1 MFDLRGKVALVTGA
15 GQGVGAGIAAA
26 LAAQG
31 AAVAVNDLHPGRA
44 AHTAETIA
52 GAGGTALAVSFDV
65 GDPHAVDGGVATVAG
80 RLGPVDIVVGNA
92 GKGGQHGIGQAPFRR
107 SGPEQWD
114 GPLAVD
120 LRGTLH
126 CARAVVDDM
135 CRRRWGRIIAI
146 VSDAG
151 TTGVGAAKGI
161 GVSAYAAAKG
171 AVISA
176 MRHIAVEV
184 AADGV
189 TANSIA
195 LGLMEAPGPAGSRAQ
210 LAAGIPVG
218 RMGTPADAGALC
230 VYLASP
236 EASWMTGQTIHLGGG
251 QVTT

>member
-1 MFDLRGKVALVTGA
+1 MPA
-15 GQGVGAGIAAA
+15 GVGHRLIA
-26 LAAQG
+26 
-31 AAVAVNDLHPGRA
+31 V
-44 AHTAETIA
+44 
-52 GAGGTALAVSFDV
+52 
-65 GDPHAVDGGVATVAG
+65 
-80 RLGPVDIVVGNA
+80 
-92 GKGGQHGIGQAPFRR
+92 
-107 SGPEQWD
+107 
-114 GPLAVD
+114 
-120 LRGTLH
+120 
-126 CARAVVDDM
+126 
-135 CRRRWGRIIAI
+135 

-151 TTGVGAAKGI
+151 TTGAGAAKGI

-195 LGLMEAPGPAGSRAQ
+195 LGLMEAPDATASRATM
-210 LAAGIPVG
+210 AAGIPVG

-236 EASWMTGQTIHLGGG
+236 EAAWMTGQTIHLGGG